1 MSTCL
6 TGRTQ
11 IEPSTHTY
19 PHFRF
24 ADRLGLGIG
33 FDFRLPDTPPSPT
46 DPTRLHTYPHF
57 RFADR
62 LGLGIDFDFRQPD
75 MPNLRRKICYR
86 LCTYKVPAL

>member
-1 MSTCL
+1 MSMCL

-11 IEPSTHTY
+11 IELSTHTY
-19 PHFRF
+19 P
-24 ADRLGLGIG
+24 
-33 FDFRLPDTPPSPT
+33 
-46 DPTRLHTYPHF
+46 YF